1 MSTIGAEMAMRVESA
16 IRRLHGWK
24 LVQTVPRVGRC
35 GRPIDRP
42 PHGVISE
49 TPRKELDALTT
60 GAVPAVPALVVAVTT
75 TGDLDAMSRP
85 ELLGGPR
92 WMRHAAEAGV
102 PDVQRSSAKPPHVER
117 GALCR

>member
-1 MSTIGAEMAMRVESA
+1 MAMRVESA
-16 IRRLHGWK
+16 IRRLHGWR
-24 LVQTVPRVGRC
+24 LVQTTPCLGDC

-42 PHGVISE
+42 PRDVPSE
-49 TPRKELDALTT
+49 MPRKELDALTT
-60 GAVPAVPALVVAVTT
+60 GAVPTAPAPVVAVTT

-85 ELLGGPR
+85 ALLGGPR

-102 PDVQRSSAKPPHVER
+102 PDMQRRSANPTHVER